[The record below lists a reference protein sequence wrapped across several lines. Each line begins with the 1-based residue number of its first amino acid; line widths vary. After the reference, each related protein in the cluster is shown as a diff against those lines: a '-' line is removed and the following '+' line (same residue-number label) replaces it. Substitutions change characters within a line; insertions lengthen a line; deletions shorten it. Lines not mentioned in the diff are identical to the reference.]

1 VRAVNRQRGAE
12 GPVKCLN
19 LLKWRVNIMSIKTER
34 PNAVILARQVRVFLS
49 PLPGR
54 LLATPLIAALCA
66 PDTLS

>member
-1 VRAVNRQRGAE
+1 
-12 GPVKCLN
+12 
-19 LLKWRVNIMSIKTER
+19 MSIKTER